1 MMKLYAVVDKKAKH
15 IVATFSALSDEAAER
30 SFLSLLTGPD
40 NNIYTDWPADFA
52 LYPVA
57 ELKFNAGQLV
67 VSSHGLE
74 HVNAAGFRVDTFTVS
89 ESIKDGAD
97 YDKRFLELTRQD
109 RFIAASA
116 SVPRE
121 TNSKED
127 SKDE

>member
-40 NNIYTDWPADFA
+40 NNIYTQWPADFS

-89 ESIKDGAD
+89 ECIKDGAD
-97 YDKRFLELTRQD
+97 YDKRFLQLTRND
-109 RFIAASA
+109 NLIDLVGEFNATA
-116 SVPRE
+116 VL
-121 TNSKED
+121 KED
-127 SKDE
+127 PKNE